1 MMTKNELVTYLE
13 NRLSV
18 LNKAERDDIINEYLQ
33 HIENKLSEGMTESEA
48 ISTLGNIADM
58 VNETLSA
65 YNVDPEYDSNS
76 VQSTKLKGYNIKN
89 IISNG
94 LVKIRAALK
103 AFTDYILGQKASE
116 LLLFLLKTIILFCV
130 LCALFGAGFLVVEL
144 LIEGLDAL
152 TGTRD
157 IFEGVLNVLYII
169 IVLPTFVYIFIRY
182 ISMHIKKNKKASDVK
197 TDLSAI
203 KKTIGEKADE
213 YKREREERRQT
224 KEAANRSFYKD
235 ICSFVKRLVSF
246 LIKAAVFCIK
256 LFFVLFCL
264 IPAAFMLMGS
274 IVLFAFL
281 LVFAVMGYPC
291 IGFCIAMLGFDM
303 SAVSIFVILIKLLFF
318 RKKEAAVNE

>member
-1 MMTKNELVTYLE
+1 MTKNELVTYLE

-18 LNKAERDDIINEYLQ
+18 LNKAERSDIINEYLQ
-33 HIENKLSEGMTESEA
+33 HIENKLSEGMTESDA
-48 ISTLGNIADM
+48 INTLGSIEDM

-65 YNVDPEYDSNS
+65 YNVDPEYDSNA
-76 VQSTKLKGYNIKN
+76 VQASERKGYDIKGY
-89 IISNG
+89 ISNG
-94 LVKIRAALK
+94 IVKIRAVLR
-103 AFTDYILGQKASE
+103 AFADYILGQKASE
-116 LLLFLLKTIILFCV
+116 LLLFLLKAIVLFFA
-130 LCALFGAGFLVVEL
+130 LCAVFSLGLLAVEL
-144 LIEGLDAL
+144 IIEVLHAL

-157 IFEGVLNVLYII
+157 IFEGILYVLYFV

-197 TDLSAI
+197 TDFSAI

-213 YKREREERRQT
+213 YKREREEKRRT
-224 KEAANRSFYKD
+224 KDTSDRSFCKD
-235 ICSFVKRLVSF
+235 ICSFVRRLIAF
-246 LIKAAVFCIK
+246 LIKATIFCAK
-256 LFFVLFCL
+256 LFFVVFCL

-303 SAVSIFVILIKLLFF
+303 SAVSIFIIIIKLLFF
-318 RKKEAAVNE
+318 RKKEVALNE